1 MKTNRP
7 ILGSHVSFSGPDYML
22 GSVKDT
28 LSYSANAMMIYLGSP
43 QTTIRPKNIDY
54 KAIEAYKLLES
65 ANIPLENIIVHA
77 PYICN
82 LASPDDNKRIFAK
95 DFLDAEMSRA
105 ESLNLKVM
113 VLHPGSAVGQ
123 SFETAAKNVTDCLN
137 EILPKHPNV
146 TIALETMAGKGT
158 EIGRS
163 LDEIKSLLDL
173 ISSPNIGV
181 CLDTCHIFSAGYDIV
196 NDMSDFDS
204 FINLLQTKFDI
215 NLVKCIHLNDS
226 LNPIG
231 AHKDRHANIGKGY
244 IGFESLKKI
253 LYNDKFESIPK
264 ILETPYIDG
273 KAPYKDEIEL
283 LTK

>member
-82 LASPDDNKRIFAK
+82 LASPDDNKRTFAK

-181 CLDTCHIFSAGYDIV
+181 CLDTCHLSDAGYD
-196 NDMSDFDS
+196 MGDFDS

-226 LNPIG
+226 LNHIG

-244 IGFESLKKI
+244 IGFESLKK
-253 LYNDKFESIPK
+253 DFVQR
-264 ILETPYIDG
+264 
-273 KAPYKDEIEL
+273 
-283 LTK
+283 

>member
-1 MKTNRP
+1 M
-7 ILGSHVSFSGPDYML
+7 G
-22 GSVKDT
+22 
-28 LSYSANAMMIYLGSP
+28 
-43 QTTIRPKNIDY
+43 
-54 KAIEAYKLLES
+54 
-65 ANIPLENIIVHA
+65 
-77 PYICN
+77 
-82 LASPDDNKRIFAK
+82 
-95 DFLDAEMSRA
+95 
-105 ESLNLKVM
+105 
-113 VLHPGSAVGQ
+113 
-123 SFETAAKNVTDCLN
+123 
-137 EILPKHPNV
+137 
-146 TIALETMAGKGT
+146 
-158 EIGRS
+158 
-163 LDEIKSLLDL
+163 
-173 ISSPNIGV
+173 
-181 CLDTCHIFSAGYDIV
+181 
-196 NDMSDFDS
+196 DFDS

>member
-43 QTTIRPKNIDY
+43 QTTIRPKNNDY

-82 LASPDDNKRIFAK
+82 LASPDDNKRTFAK

-163 LDEIKSLLDL
+163 LMKL
-173 ISSPNIGV
+173 
-181 CLDTCHIFSAGYDIV
+181 
-196 NDMSDFDS
+196 
-204 FINLLQTKFDI
+204 NL
-215 NLVKCIHLNDS
+215 
-226 LNPIG
+226 
-231 AHKDRHANIGKGY
+231 Y
-244 IGFESLKKI
+244 
-253 LYNDKFESIPK
+253 
-264 ILETPYIDG
+264 
-273 KAPYKDEIEL
+273 
-283 LTK
+283 

>member
-7 ILGSHVSFSGPDYML
+7 ILGSHVSFSGPDYMF

-82 LASPDDNKRIFAK
+82 LASPDDSKRIFAK

-181 CLDTCHIFSAGYDIV
+181 CLDTCHLSDAGY
-196 NDMSDFDS
+196 DMSDFDL

>member
-82 LASPDDNKRIFAK
+82 LASPDDNKRTFAK

-181 CLDTCHIFSAGYDIV
+181 CLDACHLSDAGYD
-196 NDMSDFDS
+196 MGDFDS

>member
-1 MKTNRP
+1 MKINKP
-7 ILGSHVSFSGPDYML
+7 IIGSHVSFSGPDYML
-22 GSVKDT
+22 SSVKDT
-28 LSYSANAMMIYLGSP
+28 LSYGANAMMIYLGSP
-43 QTTIRPKNIDY
+43 QTTIRPKNVDY
-54 KAIEAYKLLES
+54 KAKEAYKLLES
-65 ANIPLENIIVHA
+65 ANISLDNIIVHA

-82 LASPDDNKRIFAK
+82 LASPDETKRLFAK

-105 ESLNLKVM
+105 EYLNLKVM

-123 SFETAAKNVTDCLN
+123 TFESAAKKVADSLN

-163 LDEIKSLLDL
+163 LDEIKFLLEL
-173 ISSPNIGV
+173 ISYPNIGV
-181 CLDTCHIFSAGYDIV
+181 CLDTCHLSDAGY
-196 NDMSDFDS
+196 DMSDFDS
-204 FINLLQTKFDI
+204 FVDTLESKFDI

-244 IGFESLKKI
+244 IGLESLKRI
-253 LYNDKFESIPK
+253 LYNEKFENVPK

-273 KAPYKDEIEL
+273 KPPYKDEIETL
-283 LTK
+283 LK